1 MEKIDF
7 FISYTTADRE
17 WAEWIAWQLED
28 AGYQC
33 RIQAWDFVPGSNF
46 VQEMDQGTK
55 AQRIVLVLS
64 PDYFNSSFTKPEWQ
78 AAFAQD
84 PTGEKRII
92 LAVKVRECHPEGLLR
107 QVVWIDLTGLGYQE
121 AKQTLLNGAKGER
134 LKPLIAPPF
143 PGSIQHSLQQ
153 EPGFPGATSSKTR
166 SPAAT
171 QTYPLESDHTFIL
184 AASQRIKNAFEQRP
198 PQLSG
203 RVWMQIVWTPVQNE
217 EVLDP
222 NQFMDQLLIRKVIQ
236 LARQGELPL
245 FDDMSAVSNEVS
257 VSNLTITQ
265 QQQGRRF
272 EESLIRLVLYS
283 DGTIS
288 TAFTGLHQSR
298 ETHFSFSHFII
309 DEDLV
314 RIRLL
319 QAANFVARYYDYQ
332 DPHLEYNP
340 LFYTIG
346 FYDLE
351 FHRFGKT
358 PSSQINSY
366 QFPTQ
371 KTPNPLFVY
380 ETPRK
385 LTRNELQS
393 PDNLV
398 SHAITRAKLIFNKAG
413 A

>member
-1 MEKIDF
+1 MEKLAF
-7 FISYTTADRE
+7 FISYTTVDRN

-28 AGYQC
+28 AGYKC
-33 RIQAWDFVPGSNF
+33 HIQAWDFISGSNF

-55 AQRIVLVLS
+55 AQRTLLVLS
-64 PDYFNSSFTKPEWQ
+64 PDYLNSSFTKPEWQ

-84 PTGEKRII
+84 PIGENRKI
-92 LAVKVRECHPEGLLR
+92 LAVKVRECQPEGLLG

-121 AKQTLLNGAKGER
+121 AKHALLNGAKGER
-134 LKPLIAPPF
+134 LKPIIAPPF
-143 PGSIQHSLQQ
+143 PGAVQNLLQQ
-153 EPGFPGATSSKTR
+153 EPGFPGAITSIS
-166 SPAAT
+166 SLAAT
-171 QTYPLESDHTFIL
+171 QASLLESDPTFIL
-184 AASQRIKNAFEQRP
+184 AANRRIENAFKQRP
-198 PQLSG
+198 PQLGS
-203 RVWMQIVWTPVQNE
+203 RVWMQVVWTPIQNE

-222 NQFMDQLLIRKVIQ
+222 NQFMDQLFIRKVIQ
-236 LARQGELPL
+236 LARQGEPSL

-257 VSNLTITQ
+257 ISNLTITQ
-265 QQQGRRF
+265 QQGRRLD
-272 EESLIRLVLYS
+272 ESLFRLVLYS

-314 RIRLL
+314 RTRLH
-319 QAANFVARYYDYQ
+319 QASNFEAILYDYQ
-332 DPHLEYNP
+332 DPHLKYNP
-340 LFYTIG
+340 LFYNIG

-358 PSSQINSY
+358 PSGQINSY

-371 KTPNPLFVY
+371 NSSNPLFVY
-380 ETPRK
+380 DTPRK

-393 PDNLV
+393 PDNLLN
-398 SHAITRAKLIFNKAG
+398 HAITRAKLIFNKASS
-413 A
+413 